1 MSTNEKGEDMQPI
14 RTRLPFGNT
23 CAVAAAPTAG
33 SRARMCR
40 AVAFALAGIM
50 LAIVAAMGAFAQQA
64 YAVADDAAM
73 QLLGES
79 YYTQD
84 AASGTV
90 YVIRGDSGLYEVS
103 LDVGDRQVDG
113 DVTAVSSNPAVATV
127 AVRSPWWY
135 STSAS
140 LVITACAVGTTTI
153 SYQAPCDDGT
163 VVSGTLN
170 VRVFDID
177 LGKRSFTGF
186 NYVLCP
192 GLTATPKVSGLPKGT
207 WKSSNT
213 AVAKVSARG
222 KISYKG
228 LGACEVRGTFGPVD
242 VVIPVDCTY
251 KKAYKAVKNGFADAN
266 ANITYSQAKRMNKG
280 YRDCSS
286 FVSRC
291 FWDTSLK
298 RKVFALGGTSAKSWA
313 LPAADQAKWLNGQ
326 KKCVAKKGV
335 PASRLLAGDT
345 VYTQTNYA
353 GVNKRYRNIDHAT
366 LYVGAGMVLSTGGGK
381 KHDIY
386 LRNYPEDP
394 TGTYV
399 KFIGRPCAEPALNV
413 TRATLTKKKGANH
426 TIQLKMQWAKG
437 KVKWSSSNKKVAK
450 VNSKG
455 KVTAKKKGT
464 AKISAK
470 VGGKTYKCKITV
482 K

>member
-1 MSTNEKGEDMQPI
+1 MSTNEKGRDMQPI
-14 RTRLPFGNT
+14 RTRLPFGNARA
-23 CAVAAAPTAG
+23 AVAQMTDL
-33 SRARMCR
+33 RDCLCMR
-40 AVAFALAGIM
+40 AFALAIVGTL
-50 LAIVAAMGAFAQQA
+50 LALAAIMGAPAQHA
-64 YAVADDAAM
+64 YAAADDATM

-90 YVIRGDSGLYEVS
+90 YMVRGDSGHYEVS
-103 LDVGDRQVDG
+103 LDVGERRIEG
-113 DVTAVSSNPAVATV
+113 DVTAVSGNPAVATV

-163 VVSGTLN
+163 VASGTLT

-186 NYVLCP
+186 NYVLYP
-192 GLTATPKVSGLPKGT
+192 GLTAIPKVSGLPKGT
-207 WKSSNT
+207 WTSSNP
-213 AVAKVSARG
+213 AVAKVSAQG

-228 LGACEVRGTFGPVD
+228 LGACEVRGTFGPVE
-242 VVIPVDCTY
+242 VIIPVDCTY
-251 KKAYKAVKNGFADAN
+251 KKAYKAVKNGFADVN
-266 ANITYSQAKRMNKG
+266 AKITYSQAKRMDKN

-298 RKVFALGGTSAKSWA
+298 RKILVLGSSSAKSWA

-335 PASRLLAGDT
+335 PASQLLAGDT
-345 VYTQTNYA
+345 VYTKTGYA

-366 LYVGAGMVLSTGGGK
+366 LYVGAGMVLSTGGGEN
-381 KHDIY
+381 HDIY

-394 TGTYV
+394 TGHYV
-399 KFIGRPCAEPALNV
+399 RFIGRPCAEPALN
-413 TRATLTKKKGANH
+413 TTKATLTKKKGANH
-426 TIQLKMQWAKG
+426 TIQLKMQWTKG
-437 KVKWSSSNKKVAK
+437 KVKWSSSNKKVAT